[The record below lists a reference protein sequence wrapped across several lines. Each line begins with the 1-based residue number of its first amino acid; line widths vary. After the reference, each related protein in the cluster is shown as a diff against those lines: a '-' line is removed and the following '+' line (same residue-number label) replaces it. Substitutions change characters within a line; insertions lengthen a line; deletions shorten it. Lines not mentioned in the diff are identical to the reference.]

1 MNRETIPEVDEKGNY
16 NEDNSTNSPTVI
28 SVWNHLSV
36 YLPTLQTS
44 WSTIQKKTF
53 HRVDGFQKFSSCS
66 KK

>member
-1 MNRETIPEVDEKGNY
+1 MNRETITEVDEKGNY

-44 WSTIQKKTF
+44 WSIQKKTF
-53 HRVDGFQKFSSCS
+53 HRVDEFQKFSSWS